1 MTKFILRACSA
12 LAGIA
17 LAAAFYLN
25 FEIFEIEK
33 VYMYP
38 ALEPGQHV
46 LVSKAASENIDEIN
60 VGDLVLFEAPFYDFD
75 TQDGMLAVRRVSGIR
90 GNTLQLECDAPAVA
104 KDVLTVKSEKVRG
117 KVILWQKKNES

>member
-1 MTKFILRACSA
+1 MAKFILRVCSA
-12 LAGIA
+12 FAGIGFA
-17 LAAAFYLN
+17 IVFYLN

-46 LVSKAASENIDEIN
+46 LVSKAASADIGNIN

-75 TQDGMLAVRRVSGIR
+75 TQDGMLAVRRVSGIK
-90 GNTLQLECDAPAVA
+90 GNTLQLECDAPAVS
-104 KDVLTVKSEKVRG
+104 KDVLTVKSENVRG
-117 KVILWQKKNES
+117 KVILWQKKNEC

>member
-1 MTKFILRACSA
+1 MAKFILRACSA

-17 LAAAFYLN
+17 LAATFYLN

-60 VGDLVLFEAPFYDFD
+60 IGDLVLFEAPFYDFD

-104 KDVLTVKSEKVRG
+104 KDVLTVKSEKIRG